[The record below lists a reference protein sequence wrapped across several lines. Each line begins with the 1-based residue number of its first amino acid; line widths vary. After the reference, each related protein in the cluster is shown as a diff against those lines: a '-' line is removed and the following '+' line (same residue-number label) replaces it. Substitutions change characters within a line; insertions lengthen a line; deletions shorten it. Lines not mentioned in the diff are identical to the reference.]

1 MANIDRTDAPNI
13 NSVIPSRN
21 WEVVQG
27 DNRPVVG
34 LRFRNPDWTQAD
46 PVYDDIYA
54 SDFLGHILERRS
66 AAGVD
71 PLSVDLDFSQA
82 SFSYQTSTGLATSTN
97 QVQAHI
103 PWLSPNIVNLNPEP
117 NRGTSFL
124 YDIWTGTYPNAEA
137 NYITF
142 PENNRLY
149 FTFDR
154 SRTAAIGEITRLSN
168 TQVMVT
174 APTSGALYNWNL
186 GDLVYMS
193 FFFDGGSG
201 TQQTILGEVTG
212 TGSTAGVE
220 NFEVD
225 VISFQLENGVD
236 MRNDPTNNIP
246 DPYGGTVESTG
257 SVVLGMQPNFDIS
270 ISRHYLRGVGLIGE
284 RISANPSAGNEGTPT
299 DGSGS

>member
-1 MANIDRTDAPNI
+1 MH
-13 NSVIPSRN
+13 V
-21 WEVVQG
+21 
-27 DNRPVVG
+27 
-34 LRFRNPDWTQAD
+34 
-46 PVYDDIYA
+46 
-54 SDFLGHILERRS
+54 
-66 AAGVD
+66 
-71 PLSVDLDFSQA
+71 
-82 SFSYQTSTGLATSTN
+82 
-97 QVQAHI
+97 
-103 PWLSPNIVNLNPEP
+103 PWLSPNLVNLNPEP
-117 NRGTSFL
+117 NRGVAFL

-142 PENNRLY
+142 PEGNRLY

-154 SRTAAIGEITRLSN
+154 SRTAAIGQITRLSD

-174 APTSGALYNWNL
+174 APTAGALYNWNL

-193 FFFDGGSG
+193 FFFDGGAG

-236 MRNDPTNNIP
+236 MRNDPGNNIP
-246 DPYGGTVESTG
+246 DPYGGTLESTG

-270 ISRHYLRGVGLIGE
+270 ISRHYLRGVGMIKE

-299 DGSGS
+299 DGSGTNG